1 MNRKVLFSIKLVFVI
16 SLLAF
21 VISILSI
28 DIYITYK
35 ADKYISQDAN
45 SVMPCY
51 TAIVLGASVSNEGEL
66 SSVLTDRMQT
76 AMELY
81 QSGKVQRFLLSGD
94 HGRKQY
100 DEVNS
105 MKNFLLANGI
115 SSKDIFLD
123 HAGFDTYN
131 SLVRAKKIF
140 EVNRAII
147 VTQDFH
153 LPRAVFIGRSIGLD
167 TYGAKADKREY
178 RNMYKLQFRELLAN
192 VKAVYEVLLDINP
205 KYLGSKI
212 PITGDSQLSWD

>member
-1 MNRKVLFSIKLVFVI
+1 MNRKILLYIKIILAGLSLATCVL
-16 SLLAF
+16 
-21 VISILSI
+21 LSI
-28 DIYITYK
+28 NYIICSLVNG
-35 ADKYISQDAN
+35 YISKDVN

-66 SSVLTDRMQT
+66 STVLTDRMLT
-76 AMELY
+76 AIELY
-81 QSGKVQRFLLSGD
+81 RSGKVQRFLLSGD

-115 SSKDIFLD
+115 SSKDVFLD

-140 EVNRAII
+140 DVDKAII
-147 VTQDFH
+147 VTQNFH
-153 LPRAVFIGRSIGLD
+153 LPRAVYIGRSIGLD
-167 TYGAKADKREY
+167 TCGVKADRREY
-178 RNMYKLQFRELLAN
+178 RNMYKLQFREIFAN
-192 VKAVYEVLLDINP
+192 VKAVYEVVFDINP

-212 PITGDSQLSWD
+212 PITGDSQSSWD

>member
-1 MNRKVLFSIKLVFVI
+1 MNRKVLFSSKFVLVIF
-16 SLLAF
+16 LAF
-21 VISILSI
+21 VISMLSI
-28 DIYITYK
+28 NIYITYK
-35 ADKYISQDAN
+35 ADKYISNDVN

-51 TAIVLGASVSNEGEL
+51 TAIVLGASVSKDGDL
-66 SSVLTDRMQT
+66 SPVLADRIQT
-76 AMELY
+76 AIELY
-81 QSGKVQRFLLSGD
+81 HSGKVQRFLLSGD

-105 MKNFLLANGI
+105 MKYFLLANGI

-140 EVNRAII
+140 DVDKAII
-147 VTQDFH
+147 VTQNFH
-153 LPRAVFIGRSIGLD
+153 LPRAVYIGRSIGLD
-167 TYGAKADKREY
+167 TYGVKADKREY
-178 RNMYKLQFRELLAN
+178 RNMYKLQFRELFAN
-192 VKAVYEVLLDINP
+192 VKAVYEVLFNINP

>member
-1 MNRKVLFSIKLVFVI
+1 MKQKIKQIIVSSISIFMVILISIFVI
-16 SLLAF
+16 KYYIWVRVNDFIYS
-21 VISILSI
+21 
-28 DIYITYK
+28 DI
-35 ADKYISQDAN
+35 N
-45 SVMPCY
+45 STPNCY

-66 SSVLTDRMQT
+66 SVVLTDRMQT
-76 AMELY
+76 AIELY
-81 QSGKVQRFLLSGD
+81 RSGKVQRFLLSGD